1 MKVVDMHCDTIL
13 KLYDD
18 LHHGKED
25 SLLENDGHI
34 DLKKMQKGNYL
45 LQNFAMFVDL
55 SKNPQPFLK
64 ANQLINYYYHEIEK
78 YPELIKPVF
87 CYQDIIDHQQAG
99 IMSSLLTLEEGAV
112 VENDLSLLEHYYRL
126 GVRMITLTWNHVNG
140 IGYPN
145 LSNISCYEDM
155 FKINDHDGLT
165 PFGLQYIKEMERLGI
180 IIDVSHLSDAG
191 FYDVYHH
198 TTKPFVASHSN
209 TRQVCG
215 VARNMSDDM
224 ILKLASRGGVMGINF
239 CSDFLTTEGTHQT
252 SYIKDMVQHIL
263 YIKNLAGIDCIGLGS
278 DFDGIGSKLEMKDAS
293 GYQMLYSALIEA
305 GLSIEEIEKIFYK
318 NVLRVYKA
326 VLK

>member
-1 MKVVDMHCDTIL
+1 MMKVVDMHCDTIL

-34 DLKKMQKGNYL
+34 DLKKMQKGDYL

-55 SKNPQPFLK
+55 SENPQPFLK

-140 IGYPN
+140 IGHPN

-155 FKINDHDGLT
+155 LDRKS
-165 PFGLQYIKEMERLGI
+165 
-180 IIDVSHLSDAG
+180 V
-191 FYDVYHH
+191 V
-198 TTKPFVASHSN
+198 
-209 TRQVCG
+209 
-215 VARNMSDDM
+215 
-224 ILKLASRGGVMGINF
+224 
-239 CSDFLTTEGTHQT
+239 
-252 SYIKDMVQHIL
+252 
-263 YIKNLAGIDCIGLGS
+263 
-278 DFDGIGSKLEMKDAS
+278 
-293 GYQMLYSALIEA
+293 
-305 GLSIEEIEKIFYK
+305 
-318 NVLRVYKA
+318 
-326 VLK
+326 